1 MKSIRISKSR
11 RRRSRSRQIEDFR
24 LKICRKARAK
34 PIMHSSL
41 GPGFSEALVIL
52 AVVISGPYLFGPFL
66 FYFRGSEPVLAGW
79 RVLDETGEPIG

>member
-1 MKSIRISKSR
+1 
-11 RRRSRSRQIEDFR
+11 
-24 LKICRKARAK
+24 
-34 PIMHSSL
+34 MHSSL